1 MKVTILWL
9 GDRNKGTLPPV
20 FLYRDTN
27 SNIDS
32 LLILNLIY
40 ITMEK
45 YGLYDVVFKLK
56 PMPKRLTDRQYVD
69 ELIAAID
76 QRLTE
81 TDHRHRSLL
90 LNAGHT
96 SDYMYFVGKGIAR
109 CFYFDDRSGKE
120 LTSILW
126 KEQSI
131 VCDPV
136 SFFQRRA
143 SDVNIEVMPG
153 SVLLSISYRQLQDIF
168 RAFPEA
174 EIFTRCISLQY
185 VYYFAGRARQLAGSS
200 AWERYLHL
208 LSTHPGVEL
217 IISKEIIASY
227 LNITPQS
234 LSRMLRENGHP

>member
-1 MKVTILWL
+1 
-9 GDRNKGTLPPV
+9 
-20 FLYRDTN
+20 
-27 SNIDS
+27 
-32 LLILNLIY
+32 
-40 ITMEK
+40 MEK

-69 ELIAAID
+69 ELIAAVD

-136 SFFQRRA
+136 SFFQRRV

-168 RAFPEA
+168 KTFPEA

-208 LSTHPGVEL
+208 LSTHPGIEL